1 MESYFFIFCFRS
13 QEQLVE
19 SPQPALLRGR
29 GADLRRTQS
38 ADELA
43 TLDYD
48 MFENR
53 RGSAQTLP
61 MGRGGYTRIQNE
73 SRGSVD
79 RTDGG
84 LAMGTVDV
92 AVAGIMTP
100 NGSQDGSSHIY
111 DMAGQQITFTADN
124 GGRNVYTLDN
134 GGYRTDEWYTRGGRG
149 PGQLRE
155 EGFQEIHVEHHP
167 IYQEITFNDEV
178 GKIRTAPFNRMKSD
192 CSFWKHYKW
201 KANTVLGFPSTSS
214 FVNIISSR
222 YLYYY
227 FCCCRILCIA
237 AVLNLMSRHEESWAL
252 SYFHKRR

>member
-178 GKIRTAPFNRMKSD
+178 GKIRTTPFNRMKSD
-192 CSFWKHYKW
+192 CSF
-201 KANTVLGFPSTSS
+201 
-214 FVNIISSR
+214 
-222 YLYYY
+222 
-227 FCCCRILCIA
+227 
-237 AVLNLMSRHEESWAL
+237 
-252 SYFHKRR
+252 